1 MNIYLDHAATTP
13 VLPEAAQA
21 AFHSMIE
28 GFGNPSSGHQPGIDA
43 AASLLDHRNTIASS
57 LGCLPEELFFTS
69 GGTEGNNW
77 AVSMAAQLQK
87 RNGKHILTTAVE
99 HSATLE
105 PIRAL
110 EQQGYDV
117 TYLMPDRSGHISL
130 SQVEAALRPDT
141 ILVSMMLVNNET
153 GNLLPVRETAQ
164 LIKNTK
170 SKALLH
176 SDAVQAFLKLP
187 LTPEALGANFLSVSA
202 HKIGGPKGC
211 GALYIRK
218 GLSPVPWLLGGGQE
232 GGFRSGTEAT
242 HQIAAFAKACQIG
255 TQNALKTRSCIEEIK
270 TYALQALKTHVPK
283 LVVVSEGDAP
293 HICAISL
300 PGYPSEML
308 VRDLSDQG
316 IFVSSGSACHKGKAS
331 HVFAAQNLP
340 PDILMGMLR
349 LSFSPQN
356 TMQEMD
362 ILCLA
367 LSHIVDTRI
376 SVIR

>member
-13 VLPEAAQA
+13 VLPEAAA
-21 AFHSMIE
+21 AALRSMTE
-28 GFGNPSSGHQPGIDA
+28 EFGNPSSVHQLGAHA
-43 AASLLDHRNTIASS
+43 ATSLAEHRSTIASA

-77 AVSMAAQLQK
+77 AISMAAHIQK
-87 RNGKHILTTAVE
+87 RHGTHILTTAVE

-105 PIRAL
+105 PLRAL
-110 EQQGYDV
+110 EQQGYEV
-117 TYLMPDRSGHISL
+117 TYLMPDRSGHISV

-141 ILVSMMLVNNET
+141 VLVSMMLVNNET
-153 GNLLPVRETAQ
+153 GNLFPVRETAR
-164 LIKNTK
+164 LMKNK
-170 SKALLH
+170 QSKALLH

-187 LTPEALGANFLSVSA
+187 FTPEALGADFLSLSA

-211 GALYIRK
+211 GALYIKK
-218 GLSPVPWLLGGGQE
+218 GISPVPWLLGGGQE
-232 GGFRSGTEAT
+232 GGLRAGTEAT

-255 TQNALKTRSCIEEIK
+255 SQNALNIQADTANIK
-270 TYALQALKTHVPK
+270 AYALKALKARVPK

-308 VRDLSDQG
+308 VRDLSDHG

-340 PDILMGMLR
+340 PKVLLGMLR
-349 LSFSPQN
+349 LSFSSRN
-356 TMQEMD
+356 TTKEID
-362 ILCLA
+362 ALCVA

-376 SVIR
+376 SIDR